1 MTGIPYVAL
10 PVACL
15 IAVKVVERLL
25 ASLRQRPTIAIVRVK
40 AVVHVSI
47 ETVVAVEPWT
57 SSNEKA
63 AIEPVGPIVPI
74 RGAVVRSVVI
84 VPIRASGRC
93 ADTNHNLS
101 P

>member
-40 AVVHVSI
+40 AVQRQH
-47 ETVVAVEPWT
+47 
-57 SSNEKA
+57 
-63 AIEPVGPIVPI
+63 
-74 RGAVVRSVVI
+74 
-84 VPIRASGRC
+84 
-93 ADTNHNLS
+93 
-101 P
+101 